1 MNVSAAQTQAAG
13 KQRQDLPLSFFFF
26 FLPRGG
32 FFFLR
37 SPSLVTGAKGGGAGT
52 IRYCPVASESP
63 GHEQLSKYQ
72 PLVWFLWM
80 F

>member
-13 KQRQDLPLSFFFF
+13 KQRQDLPLFFF
-26 FLPRGG
+26 FLPQGG

-52 IRYCPVASESP
+52 IRYCPVAAESS

-72 PLVWFLWM
+72 PLVWLLWM